1 MLLLL
6 PAGGPQLAVTT
17 DLRTAPVVGLLMAS
31 IRRADPG
38 NGSALKANIFLELG
52 SSPKLTAEVSQGC
65 HYYNVGFASW
75 KSSSE
80 SWI

>member
-1 MLLLL
+1 
-6 PAGGPQLAVTT
+6 
-17 DLRTAPVVGLLMAS
+17 MAS

-38 NGSALKANIFLELG
+38 NGSALMAKIFLELG
-52 SSPKLTAEVSQGC
+52 SSPKNTAEVSQGC